1 MNNGIPKYQW
11 LAEWIK
17 REILDKKLLPGD
29 KLYTENELANMF
41 SLSRHTVRQ
50 AISILENEGT
60 VTRSRG
66 SGTYISSV
74 RSSRPETKT
83 IGVITTY
90 ISDYIFPHIIQGIDS
105 CLMENGYTMQLGIT
119 YNKPEVEAA
128 VIKGLLERGVDGL
141 IIEPSKSALPN
152 TNSQLY
158 MQIEKS
164 GIPCVMINGYYPGS
178 SFPVVATDDKD
189 SGCRAVELAIQYG
202 HKNIAGIFKSDD
214 IQGHLRYLGYSEGLQ
229 KHFLSLKAEN
239 VLWYVTEDMND
250 IFSGAADSLVLKRLN
265 DCSAVV
271 CYNDQIAVM
280 LIELL
285 KRNNIDVPKDMSIV
299 SFDDSSLSALVVPGL
314 TTFAHPKEI
323 LGNEAAL
330 QIINIIN
337 GKEPCTGKR
346 FTPDLVQRSSL
357 AEVPPSQV

>member
-1 MNNGIPKYQW
+1 MNNAMPKYQW

-17 REILDKKLLPGD
+17 KEILDKKLLPGD

-105 CLMENGYTMQLGIT
+105 CLMEHGYTMQLGIT

-128 VIKGLLERGVDGL
+128 VVKGFLERGVDGL

-152 TNSQLY
+152 INSQLY
-158 MQIEKS
+158 LQIQKS
-164 GIPCVMINGYYPGS
+164 GIPCLMINGYFSGAT
-178 SFPVVATDDKD
+178 FPTVIPDDKD
-189 SGCRAVELAIQYG
+189 SGCRAVELAINYG
-202 HKNIAGIFKSDD
+202 HTNIAGIFKSDD

-229 KHFLSLKAEN
+229 KNNLSLKAEN

-250 IFSGAADSLVLKRLN
+250 IFSGAADTLVIKRLN
-265 DCSAVV
+265 NCSAVV

-299 SFDDSSLSALVVPGL
+299 SFDDSSLSALVTPGL

-323 LGNEAAL
+323 LGSEAAM

-337 GKEPCTGKR
+337 AKEPCAGKI
-346 FTPDLVQRSSL
+346 FTTELVLRSSL
-357 AEVPPSQV
+357 VRNYPSP